1 LVIEQGVPMP
11 DTAWGFGVVSTI
23 SLEVIREAARLAE
36 ELGYD
41 SFWVNDMPERDGLVA
56 LADVV
61 RVTRDIKL
69 GLGVIP
75 LTRRTPQSIIDQVN
89 ELRLPQ
95 DRLSLGIGSGAGAAG
110 ALQRVR
116 DGVSELKAAL
126 ASPIFIS
133 AIGPNMC
140 QLAGEIADGVLFDW
154 LTPNYA
160 QVSANLVRQGA
171 EMADRETPR
180 LAAYVNVA
188 LGEGGATRL
197 AREAAY
203 YSANIAY
210 GAHFRRM
217 GVQAGETAVLGQTRE
232 EIAAGLAVWDG
243 VLDEVVVRPL
253 TLDDTLE
260 QTLAIMWGTA
270 PSPRT
275 ST

>member
-1 LVIEQGVPMP
+1 MP
-11 DTAWGFGVVSTI
+11 DTALGFGVVSTI
-23 SLEVIREAARLAE
+23 SLDVIREAARLAE
-36 ELGYD
+36 EMGYD

-56 LADVV
+56 LAEVV

-116 DGVSELKAAL
+116 DGVSALKAEL
-126 ASPIFIS
+126 ESPIFVS

-154 LTPNYA
+154 LTPGYA
-160 QVSANLVRQGA
+160 QVSADLVRQGA
-171 EMADRETPR
+171 EMVDRATPR
-180 LAAYVNVA
+180 LVAYVNVA

-197 AREAAY
+197 AQEAAY
-203 YSANIAY
+203 YSANTAY

-217 GVQAGETAVLGQTRE
+217 GVPAGETAVRGQTRE
-232 EIAAGLAVWDG
+232 EIITGLERWNG
-243 VLDEVVVRPL
+243 VLGEVVVRPL

-260 QTLAIMWGTA
+260 QTLAVVLVTV
-270 PSPRT
+270 PPRT
-275 ST
+275 